1 MTAKVPHFRG
11 VFMRNTLPP
20 KIHNKECG
28 VINLD
33 SSEGDGTHW
42 VAYYKSGENR
52 IYFDSF
58 GLDPP
63 NEVKKY
69 LSLPLLTQT
78 YQLQKTDDV
87 TCGHLCVF
95 VLKELTSGKQFNDII
110 NALWISY

>member
-1 MTAKVPHFRG
+1 MTVKVPHFRG
-11 VFMRNTLPP
+11 VFMCNTLSP
-20 KIHNKECG
+20 KIRNKECG
-28 VINLD
+28 VVNLD

-87 TCGHLCVF
+87 ICGHLCVF